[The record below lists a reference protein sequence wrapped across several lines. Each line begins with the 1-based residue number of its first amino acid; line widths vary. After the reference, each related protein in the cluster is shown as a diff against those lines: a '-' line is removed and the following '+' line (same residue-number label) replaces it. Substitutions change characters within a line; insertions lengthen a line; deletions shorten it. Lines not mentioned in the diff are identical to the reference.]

1 MGWGSVIGAIAGPV
15 VGKLLGGSSSSET
28 TTTTEIDPWTK
39 ANIDQWEN
47 LYLNSPVPQYDMDNL
62 TAALNP
68 WQIEQLGGLANWA
81 QGGGADQVAMM
92 NLMGMNQAGVGD
104 SLQGLAGLQAGM
116 GANFANQGGNWI
128 MDQLNQIG
136 SGNFDSV
143 LGAGAGNY
151 STYNG
156 GFQAPDASHLKFEY
170 DQGTYDQIMNN
181 LGGLAQGAFDAY
193 SDQAK
198 TDSLFNN
205 GAGLQMGQA
214 LLGGANTKTGQQSA
228 LLDAMTNQDI
238 INYGAEMN
246 RWAGGLAN
254 QGAMTSGQS
263 TLQAQ
268 TGAYQSQ
275 TSAAAQ
281 IASANINAAA
291 SRANA
296 AMAAKANMFNSAM
309 SGAGNMMGYGVGMM
323 GDASNSLNA
332 AGSVYG
338 MAGDTFGNANTANIA
353 NMNTS
358 LAAGDYLYNYDQAAL
373 DRYNSALIFNQSAP
387 GEQALAGLNA
397 MGGVPYGKTTTGTPS
412 TMSQIGGWMGLG
424 QQVGGIIGNLPIF
437 GGSSGG
443 GGAPPIGGGGG
454 WSGGFSDIRLKKNIE
469 LIGEKHGVNIYKWD
483 WNESAEMLGASS
495 SPSVG
500 VIAQEMLS
508 TRPDVVS
515 LDASGYLKVDYSKIP
530 EVRGF

>member
-1 MGWGSVIGAIAGPV
+1 MSLGSLLGAIAGPIL
-15 VGKLLGGSSSSET
+15 GKVLGGDKATET
-28 TTTTEIDPWTK
+28 TQKTEIDPWTK

-47 LYLNSPVPQYDMDNL
+47 LYLNSPVPQYDLDSL
-62 TAALNP
+62 TAAMNP
-68 WQIEQLGGLANWA
+68 WQMESLGQIANWA

-92 NLMGMNQAGVGD
+92 NLMGMNQAGIGD

-116 GANFANQGGNWI
+116 GANFANQSGNWI
-128 MDQLNQIG
+128 MDQLGKIG
-136 SGNFDSV
+136 SGDFASV
-143 LGAGAGNY
+143 LGSGADY
-151 STYNG
+151 YNGSSG

-193 SDQAK
+193 SDKAK

-309 SGAGNMMGYGVGMM
+309 SGAGNMMGYGFGAM

-332 AGSVYG
+332 AGNMYG
-338 MAGDTFGNANTANIA
+338 SAGDTFGNANTTSLA
-353 NMNTS
+353 NMDAS
-358 LAAGDYLYNYDQAAL
+358 LAAGDYAYTYDQNAL
-373 DRYNSALIFNQSAP
+373 DRYNKASIYNQAAP
-387 GEQALAGLNA
+387 GQYALAGLNA
-397 MGGVPYGKTTTGTPS
+397 MGGVPYGQTQTNQGS
-412 TMSQIGGWMGLG
+412 DISNIGQWMGLG
-424 QQVGGIIGNLPIF
+424 GQIGGIIGQLPIF

-443 GGAPPIGGGGG
+443 GGGAPTSGN
-454 WSGGFSDIRLKKNIE
+454 GGF
-469 LIGEKHGVNIYKWD
+469 
-483 WNESAEMLGASS
+483 
-495 SPSVG
+495 
-500 VIAQEMLS
+500 
-508 TRPDVVS
+508 
-515 LDASGYLKVDYSKIP
+515 
-530 EVRGF
+530 F